1 ETAEAEL
8 LHAFSLAGEGTVVLE
23 EVGRLG
29 PILQSRLC
37 SFMDRGDAL
46 ALVIATTR
54 EDLEGQAARGAFLPD
69 LYRFFRETVTLPPLR
84 EYREDLPGLAAHL
97 LERFSRET
105 GKKVAGVS
113 AETLALF
120 FGYSWPGNV
129 RELANVLERAVILAG
144 EGKLI
149 TPQQVFLP
157 PKEWEGEDVILPLK
171 EAKQLMVA
179 RAFA

>member
-1 ETAEAEL
+1 
-8 LHAFSLAGEGTVVLE
+8 
-23 EVGRLG
+23 
-29 PILQSRLC
+29 
-37 SFMDRGDAL
+37 M

-69 LYRFFRETVTLPPLR
+69 LYRFFRETVILPPLR
-84 EYREDLPGLAAHL
+84 DYREDLPGLVAHL

-113 AETLALF
+113 AETLTLLC
-120 FGYSWPGNV
+120 GYSWPGNV
-129 RELANVLERAVILAG
+129 RELANVLERAVILAE

-157 PKEWEGEDVILPLK
+157 RKEWEEEGEILPLK
-171 EAKQLMVA
+171 EARRLMVA
-179 RAFA
+179 RALARYGGTVEGKKKAARALG